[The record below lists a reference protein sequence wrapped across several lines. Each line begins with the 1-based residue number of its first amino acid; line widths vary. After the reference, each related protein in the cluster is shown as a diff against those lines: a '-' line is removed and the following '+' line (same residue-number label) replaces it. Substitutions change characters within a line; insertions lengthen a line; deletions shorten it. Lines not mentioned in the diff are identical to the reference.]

1 MIGYGRQDISEEDIS
16 EVVAT
21 LRSDYLTQG
30 PRISDFERSVATL
43 CGVENGVAVNSA
55 TSALHL
61 ACIALEVGPGD
72 TIWTSPIT
80 FVASANCGRYCGAN
94 VDFVDIDLKSNNL
107 CVHKLEEKLEIS
119 KKRGV
124 LPKVVIPVHMAG
136 HSCNMKRIWELSK
149 EYGFRVIEDA
159 SHALGG
165 KYRDGRVGSCQ
176 FSDITVFSFHAV
188 KIITTAEGGMAL
200 TKCDALSK
208 KMRHY
213 RSHGITR
220 HPDDF
225 INDACGPWYYE
236 QHDLGFNYRMSD
248 LQAALG
254 ISQVKRLERILSKR
268 DEIARFYDE
277 ALKDLPLIPPMYDP
291 EVKSSN
297 HLYILKLAQR
307 DPDTR
312 ARLFS
317 HLHLHEVGTNVHYI
331 PVHFHPYYQK
341 LGFKRGSFPVAE
353 DYYDR
358 ILTLPIHLGLSQQD
372 LNHIASV
379 VRGFFSR

>member
-254 ISQVKRLERILSKR
+254 ISQVKRLERIYLRETKLLGFMTKLSKTYR
-268 DEIARFYDE
+268 SSLRCMTPRLNQVTIYTFLNWLNEIQTLAQGYFR
-277 ALKDLPLIPPMYDP
+277 I
-291 EVKSSN
+291 
-297 HLYILKLAQR
+297 YIFMKLA
-307 DPDTR
+307 PMFTTYLCISTR
-312 ARLFS
+312 IIKS
-317 HLHLHEVGTNVHYI
+317 
-331 PVHFHPYYQK
+331 
-341 LGFKRGSFPVAE
+341 LGSSVEASPSL
-353 DYYDR
+353 R
-358 ILTLPIHLGLSQQD
+358 ITTTES
-372 LNHIASV
+372 
-379 VRGFFSR
+379 